1 MVACKP
7 GVRLVLPSVRWSLL
21 RAEHC
26 SAAADTA
33 SGSASASEEPISE
46 ELLQPSQQQQ
56 QQEPA
61 APQLCSQP
69 GKGVL
74 LVSHPSLGGWFKR
87 AVVLLCQH
95 DPQLG
100 AYGWGGGGLA
110 LGAALPH
117 LAGWLGQVHEMHQGA
132 HAHASCRV
140 LAGRLGL
147 PWLGHPP
154 RPHAPPF
161 LLRAGSA

>member
-1 MVACKP
+1 MLLRVACKP
-7 GVRLVLPSVRWSLL
+7 GVCLVLPSVRWSLL

-33 SGSASASEEPISE
+33 SGSASASVEPIREEP
-46 ELLQPSQQQQ
+46 LQPSQQQ

-95 DPQLG
+95 DAQLG
-100 AYGWGGGGLA
+100 AYG
-110 LGAALPH
+110 
-117 LAGWLGQVHEMHQGA
+117 
-132 HAHASCRV
+132 
-140 LAGRLGL
+140 
-147 PWLGHPP
+147 
-154 RPHAPPF
+154 
-161 LLRAGSA
+161 